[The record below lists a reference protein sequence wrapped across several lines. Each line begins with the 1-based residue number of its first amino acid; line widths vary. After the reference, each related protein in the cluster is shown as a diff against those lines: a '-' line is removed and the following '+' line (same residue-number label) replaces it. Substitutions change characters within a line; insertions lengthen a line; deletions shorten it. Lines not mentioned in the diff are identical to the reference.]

1 MIIGI
6 DASRYGM
13 KQKTGVER
21 YSDHI
26 IEQLSARAAKQK
38 RFQLVFY
45 CREGNIP
52 PPESKNCLNVIIK
65 GRRFWTQYH
74 LSRYLRKNRPDLLF
88 VPSHVFPL
96 NLGKKNV
103 TTIQDV
109 AFMGFPEA
117 YSGWQR
123 FYLRQTTKRACAK
136 ADLLLVPSQNTKNE
150 LSKHFKCS
158 ANKIK
163 VIPHGFTSEKVGH
176 EPAATVERKPLILY
190 IGRVETKKNL
200 IRLIKAF
207 AHFKKKQPEWKL
219 TLAGAFGEGH
229 EKILATVKELG
240 LENDVATP
248 EYISEEQKR
257 ELLQTASI
265 FALVSLAEGFGF
277 PILEAFDFRL
287 PVLTSGG
294 TATEEIG
301 GKAAHYVNPQDTSAI
316 QEGLE
321 KLACNQSFRTE
332 LIQNMSKQLRKFS
345 WEKAGDKT
353 WHLLTA
359 LLST

>member
-1 MIIGI
+1 MIIGV

-26 IEQLSARAAKQK
+26 IDELRIRVAKQK

-45 CREGNIP
+45 CREGNTP
-52 PPESKNCLNVIIK
+52 PPESKNCLNIFIK
-65 GRRFWTQYH
+65 GRRLWTQYH
-74 LSRYLRKNRPDLLF
+74 LSRHLRRNKPDLLF
-88 VPSHVFPL
+88 VPSHVLPL
-96 NLGKKNV
+96 RLGKKNV

-109 AFMGFPEA
+109 AFMNFPEA

-123 FYLRQTTKRACAK
+123 FYLRQTTKRACAQ

-150 LSKHFKCS
+150 LIKHFACPS
-158 ANKIK
+158 NKIK
-163 VIPHGFTSEKVGH
+163 VIHHGFTSENNTYI
-176 EPAATVERKPLILY
+176 PDDAARKPLIIY

-207 AHFKKKQPEWKL
+207 AHFKKKQPDWKL

-229 EKILATVKELG
+229 EKILGTIKELG
-240 LENDVATP
+240 LENDVSTP
-248 EYISEEQKR
+248 EYVSEEQKR

-265 FALVSLAEGFGF
+265 FAFVSLAEGFGF
-277 PILEAFDFRL
+277 PILEAFNFRL

-294 TATEEIG
+294 TATEETG
-301 GKAAHYVNPQDTSAI
+301 GKAAHYINPQDTSAI

-321 KLACNQSFRTE
+321 KLACNQTFRAE
-332 LIQNMSKQLRKFS
+332 LIHNMAKQLRKFS

-353 WHLLTA
+353 WNLLTA